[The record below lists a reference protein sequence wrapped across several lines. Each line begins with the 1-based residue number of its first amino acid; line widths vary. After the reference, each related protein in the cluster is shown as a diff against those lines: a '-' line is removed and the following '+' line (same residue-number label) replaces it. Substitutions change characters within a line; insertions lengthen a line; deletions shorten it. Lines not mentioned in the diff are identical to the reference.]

1 MDNDKRGSFVVVVDK
16 IDRTWLCSCNLC
28 HVRFVSDHS
37 SPTGSP
43 PIPSSSV
50 DSNLLSPPT
59 SGPVPPS
66 VFYSQ
71 STPNRPVTPP
81 PNASIPT
88 STPISNKTSGN
99 HSYAS
104 ETHDRDSSNYRLA
117 QETSGS
123 FLGAMPPQQ
132 FLKRYLPRGPDTPE
146 CPNSNGAF
154 ASVSSATKEVDMY
167 APFVSSVLCFCTH
180 CALPYLIDNGSE
192 SIRPQIGAR
201 GYTRQSRCS
210 AGQSCT

>member
-1 MDNDKRGSFVVVVDK
+1 MRIAKVADLDDDKRGSFVVVVKSLFDK
-16 IDRTWLCSCNLC
+16 IDRTWLCSCN
-28 HVRFVSDHS
+28 FVMSDHP

-43 PIPSSSV
+43 PIPLSSL
-50 DSNLLSPPT
+50 DSNLLSPST

-71 STPNRPVTPP
+71 SIPNRPVTPP

-104 ETHDRDSSNYRLA
+104 ETHDRESANYRLA

-132 FLKRYLPRGPDTPE
+132 FLKR
-146 CPNSNGAF
+146 
-154 ASVSSATKEVDMY
+154 
-167 APFVSSVLCFCTH
+167 
-180 CALPYLIDNGSE
+180 
-192 SIRPQIGAR
+192 
-201 GYTRQSRCS
+201 
-210 AGQSCT
+210 

>member
-1 MDNDKRGSFVVVVDK
+1 M
-16 IDRTWLCSCNLC
+16 
-28 HVRFVSDHS
+28 
-37 SPTGSP
+37 
-43 PIPSSSV
+43 PSSSA
-50 DSNLLSPPT
+50 DPNLLSPPKGST
-59 SGPVPPS
+59 IPPS

-81 PNASIPT
+81 TNASIPT

-104 ETHDRDSSNYRLA
+104 ETHDRDSANDRLA
-117 QETSGS
+117 KETSGL

-146 CPNSNGAF
+146 CPNSQGAF
-154 ASVSSATKEVDMY
+154 ASVSSAKKEVDMY
-167 APFVSSVLCFCTH
+167 TPLVSRVLRFCTH
-180 CALPYLIDNGSE
+180 CALPYLTDNGSE
-192 SIRPQIGAR
+192 SIRRQISAR

>member
-1 MDNDKRGSFVVVVDK
+1 VAVFCTSIMSR
-16 IDRTWLCSCNLC
+16 
-28 HVRFVSDHS
+28 
-37 SPTGSP
+37 SP

-50 DSNLLSPPT
+50 DPYLLSPPT
-59 SGPVPPS
+59 GTPVPPS

-104 ETHDRDSSNYRLA
+104 ETHDRDSANYRLA
-117 QETSGS
+117 QETSGY

-132 FLKRYLPRGPDTPE
+132 FLKRFIPIGQDTPR
-146 CPNSNGAF
+146 CPDSKGAF
-154 ASVSSATKEVDMY
+154 ASVSSAGKEVDMY
-167 APFVSSVLCFCTH
+167 TPFVSRILRFCTY
-180 CALPYLIDNGSE
+180 CALPTFD
-192 SIRPQIGAR
+192 R
-201 GYTRQSRCS
+201 
-210 AGQSCT
+210 